1 MKLKKPIML
10 ILAVLGGLLVLL
22 VIYKVIAVYNDLKI
36 ESQNATENEVR
47 KDFINPAAQTVILHL
62 YKDEYDTATKELQ
75 NHPEVLSEKSVEG
88 SSILSYI
95 IWKRANPE
103 DVRVLLAAGADPSF
117 PEGHAPISS
126 AAENAGVEIVKM
138 LLEAGA
144 DPNGKSGSE
153 PALWRAALRG
163 NIEMME
169 LLISNGADMDAGNGG
184 GESPMANAAQIDHFK
199 AVLYLLEKGASP
211 FIADYQG
218 YTVGTWVLES
228 RIHPETEEGKAR
240 PRVIEVL
247 KEKGYPWPPPDGDAV
262 LEMQK
267 NGEWPPK
274 NAQ

>member
-1 MKLKKPIML
+1 MTIAA
-10 ILAVLGGLLVLL
+10 ILGGLVLL
-22 VIYKVIAVYNDLKI
+22 LVTYKVIGVYNNLKI

-47 KDFINPAAQTVILHL
+47 KDFMNPEAQTVILHL
-62 YKDEYDTATKELQ
+62 YKGEYDAAAKVIQ
-75 NHPEVLSEKSVEG
+75 AHPEVLSEKSVKG

-103 DVRVLLAAGADPSF
+103 DVRFLLAAGADPSF

-126 AAENAGVEIVKM
+126 ATENAGAEIVSI

-144 DPNGKSGSE
+144 NPNGKTGSE
-153 PALWRAALRG
+153 SAFWRAALRG
-163 NIEMME
+163 NTQMME
-169 LLISNGADMDAGNGG
+169 LLISHGADMNAGNGA
-184 GESPMANAAQIDHFK
+184 GESPMANAAQISHFK
-199 AVLYLLEKGASP
+199 AVMYLLEKGASP

-228 RIHPETEEGKAR
+228 RIHPETEDGKAR
-240 PRVIEVL
+240 LEIIEIL

-274 NAQ
+274 DAR